1 MMKEYEYLGVMA
13 SMVAYYLIATGSLT
27 IGFKIGII
35 ASLALLVYFVT
46 IKSWGMLG
54 LQLYF
59 IGANILGLYKLG
71 ISL

>member
-1 MMKEYEYLGVMA
+1 MKEYEYLGVMA

-35 ASLALLVYFVT
+35 ASVALVIYCIS
-46 IKSWGMLG
+46 IKSWGMFT

-59 IGANILGLYKLG
+59 ICANIFGLYNLG
-71 ISL
+71 IRL